1 MLPTDLAQLAE
12 RLAEAAV
19 TEGEFKAEA
28 AIVNYYGPDD
38 MLGGHVD
45 DMEADWSKPIVSISL
60 GCKAV
65 FLLGGASREESP
77 TAMFVRSGDVVLMA
91 GPARRCFHGIL
102 NFSVFMLLTGL

>member
-1 MLPTDLAQLAE
+1 
-12 RLAEAAV
+12 
-19 TEGEFKAEA
+19 
-28 AIVNYYGPDD
+28 

>member
-1 MLPTDLAQLAE
+1 MWVLPRIQSFHSRSDGIIFDLVQ
-12 RLAEAAV
+12 
-19 TEGEFKAEA
+19 
-28 AIVNYYGPDD
+28 
-38 MLGGHVD
+38 MWGGY
-45 DMEADWSKPIVSISL
+45 ASL

-65 FLLGGASREESP
+65 FLLGGTSREESP

>member
-1 MLPTDLAQLAE
+1 MLVLARIQSFHSRSDGIIFEMCSYL
-12 RLAEAAV
+12 
-19 TEGEFKAEA
+19 
-28 AIVNYYGPDD
+28 I
-38 MLGGHVD
+38 
-45 DMEADWSKPIVSISL
+45 WSKCGGGYASL

-65 FLLGGASREESP
+65 FLLGGTSREESP